1 MTRVADENEAVEHP
15 YGRVAAAL
23 RYDPDHDAA
32 PRVAA
37 SGRGHVAERI
47 IELAREHGIPLREDR
62 VLAAALAQL
71 DLGELIPPQMYKAV
85 AEVLAFVYRLDAER
99 SRERSQ
105 SLMRTE

>member
-1 MTRVADENEAVEHP
+1 MVDTSS
-15 YGRVAAAL
+15 
-23 RYDPDHDAA
+23 DPDHDAA

-99 SRERSQ
+99 SRDRQQ
-105 SLMRTE
+105 SLLRAE